1 MIMMS
6 CQPLGLDEEPIV
18 YDEGTTPIE

>member
-1 MIMMS
+1 MMS